1 VEWAEEDEDFS
12 EEIQDCEWMQ
22 QISKLEE
29 TIWTGNESSK
39 MGLILQNLVIRRMFN
54 QFVYGDEV
62 PSASGEIMVDLML

>member
-1 VEWAEEDEDFS
+1 MEWAAEDEDFS
-12 EEIQDCEWMQ
+12 EEIQDCEWIQ

-39 MGLILQNLVIRRMFN
+39 MGLILQNLVVRRMFD

-62 PSASGEIMVDLML
+62 PTAAGEIMVDFML